1 MVSRLELYKECL
13 GILEQAEIADSEF
26 DALCIFQD
34 MLGDKNP
41 LFKPNE
47 AVPEETE
54 TKIRSLVKKLTES
67 EPLQYLLGE
76 WEFWGYPFKVGEG
89 VLIPRPDTE
98 TLVEEVLG
106 ICRRYGLKSPKIA
119 DLCSGSGCIAVA
131 LKKELPQ
138 SEIYAVELSE
148 AALGYLC
155 ENVKRNDADVKII
168 SADVLD
174 TETAELHGGF
184 DIIVSN
190 PPYLTAEDMAELQTE
205 VAKEPEMA
213 LFGGEDGLDFYRKMT
228 KLWKGSLKAGGFLCY
243 EFGMGQH
250 EAVGEILK
258 LNNFTDIEFAK
269 DAGGIIRT
277 ITARKTEEY

>member
-13 GILEQAEIADSEF
+13 EILERSEIVDSEF
-26 DALCIFQD
+26 DVLCIFQD
-34 MLGDKNP
+34 MLGERNP
-41 LFKPNE
+41 IFKPNE
-47 AVPEETE
+47 NVPEEDE
-54 TKIRSLVKKLTES
+54 TKIRSLVKKLTDG

-76 WEFWGYPFKVGEG
+76 WEFWGYPFKVGKG

-98 TLVEEVLG
+98 TLVEEVLR
-106 ICRRYGLKSPKIA
+106 ICRRYGLDSPKIA

-138 SEIYAVELSE
+138 SEVYAVELSE
-148 AALGYLC
+148 DALYYLRV
-155 ENVKRNDADVKII
+155 NVNRNNVDVKVI
-168 SADVLD
+168 SADVLNPKS
-174 TETAELHGGF
+174 AELLNGL

-190 PPYLTAEDMAELQTE
+190 PPYLTAEDMSDLQTE
-205 VAKEPEMA
+205 VAKEPSMA

-228 KLWKGSLKAGGFLCY
+228 RLWKNSLKIGGFLCY

-250 EAVGEILK
+250 EAVSELLK
-258 LNNFTDIEFAK
+258 TNSFSDIEFAK

-277 ITARKTEEY
+277 VTARKTEEC

>member
-13 GILEQAEIADSEF
+13 GILEQAKIPDSEF

-34 MLGDKNP
+34 MLVDKNP

-47 AVPEETE
+47 DVPEEAE
-54 TKIRSLVKKLTES
+54 TKIRSLVKRLTEG

-76 WEFWGYPFKVGEG
+76 WEFWGYPFKVGKG

-98 TLVEEVLG
+98 TLVEAALA
-106 ICRRYGLKSPKIA
+106 ICRRNAPDAPKIA
-119 DLCSGSGCIAVA
+119 DLCSGSGCIAVT
-131 LKKELPQ
+131 LKKELPR
-138 SEIYAVELSE
+138 SEVYAVELSE
-148 AALGYLC
+148 AALGYLR
-155 ENVKRNDADVKII
+155 ENVKRNNTDVKII
-168 SADVLD
+168 AADVLD
-174 TETAELHGGF
+174 PETSEHLGGF

-190 PPYLTAEDMAELQTE
+190 PPYLTEEDMADLQTE
-205 VAKEPEMA
+205 VAKEPAMA

-228 KLWKGSLKAGGFLCY
+228 RLWKSSLKAGGFLCY

-250 EAVGEILK
+250 EAVEEILK
-258 LNNFTDIEFAK
+258 RNNFTDIEFAK

-277 ITARKTEEY
+277 VTARKTEEC

>member
-13 GILEQAEIADSEF
+13 EILERSEIADSEF
-26 DALCIFQD
+26 DVLCIFQD
-34 MLGDKNP
+34 MLGERNP
-41 LFKPNE
+41 IFKPNE
-47 AVPEETE
+47 NVPEEAE
-54 TKIRSLVKKLTES
+54 TKIRSLVKKLTDG

-76 WEFWGYPFKVGEG
+76 WEFWGYPFKVGKG

-98 TLVEEVLG
+98 TLVEEVLR
-106 ICRRYGLKSPKIA
+106 ICRGYGLDSPKIA

-131 LKKELPQ
+131 LKKELPDA
-138 SEIYAVELSE
+138 EVCAMELSKD
-148 AALGYLC
+148 ALYYLR
-155 ENVKRNDADVKII
+155 ENVKRNNVDVRVI

-174 TETAELHGGF
+174 PKSAELLNGS

-190 PPYLTAEDMAELQTE
+190 PPYLTAEDMSDLQTE
-205 VAKEPEMA
+205 VAKEPSMA

-228 KLWKGSLKAGGFLCY
+228 RLWKNSLKTGGFLCY

-250 EAVGEILK
+250 ESVGMLLK
-258 LNNFTDIEFAK
+258 ANGFTDIEFAK

-277 ITARKTEEY
+277 VTARKTEEC